1 MAIEGKPI
9 ESIAPRLD
17 GSSTEAI
24 ESQSTGMPV
33 LRSWSRVYL
42 VVVVVFIIW
51 VGLLITLKNIFS

>member
-1 MAIEGKPI
+1 MAMEGKPI
-9 ESIAPRLD
+9 ESIVPQHG

-24 ESQSTGMPV
+24 ESQSTGLPV

-51 VGLLITLKNIFS
+51 VGLLIMLKNIFS